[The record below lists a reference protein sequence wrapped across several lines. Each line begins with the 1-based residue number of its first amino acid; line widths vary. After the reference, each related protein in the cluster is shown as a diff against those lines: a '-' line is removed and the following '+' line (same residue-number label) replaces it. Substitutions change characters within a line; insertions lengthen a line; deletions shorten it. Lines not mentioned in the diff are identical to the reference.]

1 MSETKFTISVSG
13 DPASQGSHAIMNGRI
28 VQVNSKKHKA
38 WRTAIV
44 SEVIS
49 ALPEGWEPIDEPVE
63 LIVNFYMPKPA
74 SVKRPLPSVSPDLD
88 KLVRSVGDALAI
100 AGVYTDDSRIV
111 RISARKLYAQGIEP
125 GATIAVRTI
134 YDTPTEQK

>member
-1 MSETKFTISVSG
+1 MAEVSLSVSG
-13 DPASQGSHAIMNGRI
+13 DPASQGSHAIINGRI

-44 SEVIS
+44 NQAI
-49 ALPEGWEPIDEPVE
+49 ATLPPDWEPIDGPCE
-63 LIVNFYMPKPA
+63 LIVNFYMLKPA
-74 SVKRPLPSVSPDLD
+74 SVKRSSPSVAPDLD

-100 AGVYTDDSRIV
+100 AGVYTDDSRIT

-125 GATIAVRTI
+125 GASIVVKTI
-134 YDTPTEQK
+134 E

>member
-1 MSETKFTISVSG
+1 MSETNFTISVVG

-44 SEVIS
+44 TECI
-49 ALPEGWEPIDEPVE
+49 ANLPADWVPLDEPVE
-63 LIVNFYMPKPA
+63 LIVNFYMLKPA
-74 SVKRPLPSVSPDLD
+74 SVKRSLPSVSPDLD
-88 KLVRSVGDALAI
+88 KLIRSVGDALAI

-125 GATIAVRTI
+125 GATIEVKPIRHA
-134 YDTPTEQK
+134 EE

>member
-1 MSETKFTISVSG
+1 MAEVSFSVSG
-13 DPASQGSHAIMNGRI
+13 DPASQGSHAIMQGRI

-44 SEVIS
+44 NEVI
-49 ALPEGWEPIDEPVE
+49 ATLPADWEPIDGPCE
-63 LIVNFYMPKPA
+63 LIVMFYLPKPA
-74 SVKRPLPSVSPDLD
+74 TVKRSAPSVAPDLD

-100 AGVYTDDSRIV
+100 AGVYTDDSRIT

-125 GATIAVRTI
+125 GASIVVKSI
-134 YDTPTEQK
+134 E